1 MATTSR
7 PQGTSSSRGPGDSQG
22 AGGSRGPGEGERSD
36 SRRNRLRLVAA
47 ARAVVAERGL
57 DVAGSEIAG
66 RAEVGIGTLY
76 RRFGSKEALVET
88 AMSEVVGDVLTTARE
103 ALDDPDPAAGLAGF
117 MTTFARVQH
126 EHRGMADLVRAEPG
140 RRPAAFA
147 EHAAELRR
155 VAERLV
161 ERARAAGSVR
171 ADLTWRDVVVLCQAA
186 GSAGPCLDVRPDGD
200 QWRRTLAVV
209 LAGLRP
215 DVGDPMPG
223 GEPSDLAPV

>member
-7 PQGTSSSRGPGDSQG
+7 PQ
-22 AGGSRGPGEGERSD
+22 GPGEGERSD
-36 SRRNRLRLVAA
+36 SRRNRLRLVEA

-76 RRFGSKEALVET
+76 RRFGSKEALVQA
-88 AMSEVVGDVLTTARE
+88 AMAEVVGEVLAAARE
-103 ALDDPDPAAGLAGF
+103 ALDEPDPAAGLAGF

-140 RRPAAFA
+140 QRPDAFA
-147 EHAAELRR
+147 EHAAELRL

-161 ERARAAGSVR
+161 DRARAAGSVR
-171 ADLTWRDVVVLCQAA
+171 ADLSWRDVVVLCQAA
-186 GSAGPCLDVRPDGD
+186 GSCGQCLDVRPDGQ
-200 QWRRTLAVV
+200 QWRRTLAVM

-215 DVGDPMPG
+215 DVRDPLPEVSAASRRGD
-223 GEPSDLAPV
+223 EVVR